1 MKNRIIVLIFMN
13 SVCSLFG
20 CVVVLWH
27 NEDVNVVNPG
37 LVYLCMLYKCI
48 GIYKKH
54 FKRIVIVQQH
64 NLCMLYITS
73 SMEIVQ
79 HFSDTMIT
87 YSKAA
92 HTNFCI
98 EWKCEND
105 RLCMNVWKKKY
116 VGIYVHTLQYT
127 TSDVVPQS

>member
-1 MKNRIIVLIFMN
+1 
-13 SVCSLFG
+13 
-20 CVVVLWH
+20 
-27 NEDVNVVNPG
+27 
-37 LVYLCMLYKCI
+37 
-48 GIYKKH
+48 
-54 FKRIVIVQQH
+54 
-64 NLCMLYITS
+64 
-73 SMEIVQ
+73 MEIVQ

-127 TSDVVPQS
+127 TSDVAPQG